1 MTREPEAPPKRQKI
15 PRNIWALSG
24 TSFFMDVSSEMILN
38 VLPLFLA
45 NVLGVGTAVIGLIE
59 GVAESTASLLKVFA
73 GGLSDRMGAR
83 KPLAAGGYIVSALAK
98 PVFLLAGSW
107 GVVAGARWADRV
119 GKGVR
124 TAPRDALIADST
136 SSSNR
141 GLAFGLHRAADTG
154 GAVLG
159 LLVTIAVVS
168 YLQSDTSELNRD
180 TFRTL
185 VLISLVPA
193 LLAVLTVVLGVK
205 ETRKSKTADG
215 PRVGFRGLGR
225 RFAVFLGI
233 VALFDLGN
241 FSDAFLVLRAQERGL
256 GVDSVLWTL
265 LGFNLVYALISTP
278 AGALS
283 DRIGRRRILIAGWLA
298 YAGIYLGFALA
309 GTGGQIVVLYLCY
322 GAYYGLTV
330 GTAKAMVAD
339 LVPARLRGTAYG
351 SYHALLGII
360 DLPASLIAGVL
371 WEGIGSWSGFGP
383 AAPFYFGAA
392 TALAAALLFAAFVRD
407 S

>member
-1 MTREPEAPPKRQKI
+1 
-15 PRNIWALSG
+15 
-24 TSFFMDVSSEMILN
+24 MDVSSEMILN

-73 GGLSDRMGAR
+73 GGLSDRLGAR

-98 PVFLLAGSW
+98 PLFLFAGTW
-107 GVVAGARWADRV
+107 GLVAGARWADRI

-124 TAPRDALIADST
+124 TAPRDALIADSIG
-136 SSSNR
+136 SSDR

-159 LLVTIAVVS
+159 LLIAIAVVRHM
-168 YLQSDTSELNRD
+168 QGSDAELGAT
-180 TFRTL
+180 TFRAL
-185 VLISLVPA
+185 VLVSLVPA
-193 LLAVLTVVLGVK
+193 LLAVVTVVLGVR
-205 ETRKSKTADG
+205 EARREATVDR
-215 PRVGFRGLGR
+215 PRIGFRGLGR
-225 RFAVFLGI
+225 RFAVFLAI

-256 GVDSVLWTL
+256 GVSGVLWTL
-265 LGFNLVYALISTP
+265 LGFNLVYTLISTP

-283 DRIGRRRILIAGWLA
+283 DRIGRRRLITAGWVA
-298 YAGIYLGFALA
+298 YALIYLGFALA
-309 GTGGQIVVLYLCY
+309 RSGTQVVVLYLFY
-322 GAYYGLTV
+322 GAYYGLST

-339 LVPARLRGTAYG
+339 LVPVELRGTAYG
-351 SYHALLGII
+351 SYHALLGIL

-371 WEGIGSWSGFGP
+371 WQGIGSWPGFGP

-392 TALAAALLFAAFVRD
+392 TALTAAVLFTAFLRD
-407 S
+407 ESKIPAC